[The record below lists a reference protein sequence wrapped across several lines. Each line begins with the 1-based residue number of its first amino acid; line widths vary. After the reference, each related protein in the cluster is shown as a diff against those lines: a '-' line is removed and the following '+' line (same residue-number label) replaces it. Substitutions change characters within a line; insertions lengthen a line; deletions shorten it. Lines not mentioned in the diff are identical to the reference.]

1 MRVKSLLTAIVAVI
15 SLTATLP
22 ATAQQLP
29 NNGFEDVWSTCTPWT
44 GGYGDKTIGQNP
56 DNWCISHV
64 MGITSGLL
72 AGTGKKA
79 MGERISGYNS
89 NSAVKVYN
97 DETGAMGITRV
108 VPGYV
113 TLGTTWSTAQ
123 GTNSATHDGGTWGG
137 ISFLY
142 RPDAVSFYFQRGYSN
157 SNKDEKAS
165 FIGYLWRGSW
175 SQSDV
180 PVTITSSGAAK
191 KTTMSNRDRNVLG
204 LTHPT
209 GGTVSPSSDAEL
221 IAKVIFTEAVETSS
235 WTAKLIEFEYYS
247 SSSPTMI
254 NLIFSANDYFNTAS
268 ATKGNSLCID
278 DVKLI
283 YYSKLADLKYKG
295 ATLSGFSKDVFNY
308 NIDEYIPETIDGL
321 IETTLYGQGKSATV
335 TTTPDFANDR
345 IIVKVTGVDAD
356 ENGEKEHSYT
366 LQFKARPKALLTGLT
381 INGQNITVGSGSV
394 IATRLPYNS
403 ATQISAI
410 ANADEGSTV
419 SISDMTVNNGIP
431 EVKVTVHND
440 DAVVKDVEYTLQFLP
455 FEQAK
460 LATLTING
468 TPFSGTISDIIE
480 TKLPYT
486 DGITIAGTAT
496 TTGSGN
502 PTVSVSEM
510 TLDGNVPTV
519 KVSAI
524 NSPAETHDYTLR
536 FLPAKAELIGVTI
549 GSETKDFNA
558 GTAKFDMALPADKNL
573 LKPIVQTADISGE
586 VVVRDIAQE
595 GNKYKIVAGNSLSET
610 IAQDYYVEFWS
621 YDVTITEV
629 KMNGKVVTVNGFGS
643 DNWII
648 NEPRPNDKTGFEF
661 EFAQASGNPQ
671 WTVGELTAGD
681 PNVQVTF
688 TNGDYIA
695 PRTVNITFL
704 DYIAEL
710 GSVTLANNKTIVFS
724 GEAADAGVRY
734 SDGVKPISGKTKPSS
749 GNPQVTFSEITDPDN
764 PQITITVTNSDA
776 VPAVSKTYT
785 LSYSAPFSSRI
796 SGVTVRGT
804 TYNVDADG
812 KTIDLSA
819 ADLPMP
825 AANEIQPVYILPDP
839 AHQSAEIK
847 IDTEKGT
854 GTLTVTNS
862 QGNDHDGL
870 RQHEYVIKFAPVSI
884 SRPKNII
891 VAGSELEP
899 AFSSKTYEYHVKGYM
914 PENNDISFEWFGNEL
929 QTAFTREGD
938 AYSESPKIIV
948 TVTNPASGKDF
959 DGEESHTYTLTFNQ
973 RHHEFRST
981 SLGDIKINGATIA
994 GFESGKTR
1002 YSINTPIADESAIS
1016 YDILVYENHTSD
1028 GTTVTVTS
1036 DKNKATII
1044 LTVHNDIPD
1053 EKGIAT
1059 RVYTLQFLPYYSRI
1073 SSISAP
1079 DGSTVETMDRTGAEI
1094 SVSVPGQMPKT
1105 PEEVAALLSFPAP
1118 TAGEIKKEVS
1128 INPDAAKAIVRVS
1141 NAEADIDGI
1150 AERTYTLKFDNPYFS
1165 RLIAITVNDKD
1176 VADFDR
1182 NTYTY
1187 RVNEQ
1192 LPINPTIIVAY
1203 IPGGNNNGK
1212 VTIDKQ
1218 FDQEAALI
1226 TVTISNTQPD
1236 VDGLSSHTYTV
1247 QYDLPY
1253 FSRLESLSVDRVPI
1267 DGLTHNG
1274 ATFTVAHQLPS
1285 DEGAVKA
1292 LFDYTFKSGSG
1303 TPSVDFRIDRT
1314 NALVTLTV
1322 TNGGNTDID
1331 GKTSHIYNI
1340 KFAKPYLA
1348 LLRAARVNG
1357 VLISGFSSEK
1367 TDYTLSGQMPDASRF
1382 TFDALT
1388 DCSGTPVVSKP
1399 TADIEAATISV
1410 TVSNDGD
1417 GNEEYA
1423 CETTYTFRYDL
1434 PFFSQLD
1441 HLMIGGKELPLNHE
1455 GTPIAFGGQ
1464 MPSRDVE
1471 FEARSKRGS
1480 GTPNVDGPVID
1491 ENNYTWTFIVTN
1503 SGGNDPLLGGN
1514 RRTYIIQFD
1523 APYFSTAASIKVNG
1537 TDVPGFNPTVK
1548 EYTLSGQMP
1557 AEDAVEV
1564 TGTAGGSGTVS
1575 IAKSSDAESATIT
1588 VTVSNPGDSE
1598 GNYASST
1605 VYVLHF
1611 DLPYFSRL
1619 EGVSVKGTPVA
1630 GFDKNVFEYTI
1641 AGPMPAASEI
1651 IATPMKAGGTPN
1663 VRISTDSKTGIVTI
1677 TVTNGGRADLDGK
1690 TEHVYTLHFDAPV
1703 NSRLASISIAGTPLA
1718 GFDPD
1723 TYSYNLT
1730 DMTMPA
1736 EGEVTATAGSDKAT
1750 VTVSYNTENSTV
1762 TIKVSAT
1769 APDEDG
1775 LSEHTYT
1782 LRFKKDEPVGPTGS
1796 KATYDGTLKI
1806 FMGGEDMTGG
1816 GQAAKVEIITNED
1829 GTCTFRLPDFS
1840 LVLEPGQP
1848 AAELGD
1854 IVVNNVSVVKGAD
1867 GTETY
1872 SGTVADM
1879 ELLGGEIIADV
1890 KLNGTV
1896 DAEGNAVMNIEVLW
1910 KPGGDDKIQIDVE
1923 FNGKR
1928 GEPDTPDVP
1937 EEKWSDYDG
1946 TLSIEMGGS
1955 YIAENQPATVFITE
1969 ATDGKCTFKLPDFS
1983 LDMEGTVLN
1992 LGDIVVENVTVTAAA
2007 DGSTQY
2013 SGFVSAMSFLGG
2025 EIIADINLSGTV
2037 DAYGTAQMTIQVL
2050 WKQDGGEDIP
2060 INVEFNGK
2068 RNEIAWISYPGKLT
2082 IALEGYDITEGGKDA
2097 TVKIARTGD
2106 EGQYSF
2112 LLPDFSIALDA
2123 ASEPAM
2129 IGDIQVDGLTLT
2141 PMDGFDRYTGMTE
2154 KMSLAQGDIV
2164 ADVKIDGTIGTTGDV
2179 RVNVDVVWIM
2189 DDGRRVPIL
2198 VKFTNIDEKPAT
2210 PVRIA
2215 YTGVLK
2221 TTASDGSG
2229 ERDHEVTVYL
2239 SPSYGNRADM
2249 TIEGINFPAASRA
2262 AAIGSRVTVPGVA
2275 LTTMA
2280 NGMTS
2285 YDGAVS
2291 GIKYRDD
2298 MTLDITLHG
2307 FSDADN
2313 RFNLLLDIN
2322 WLEAGLR
2329 LTGNFDGAEDTS
2341 AIDRIDGTE
2350 NDTTG
2355 TAAEYYDLRGVR
2367 VNPDNL
2373 RPGIYIRRCGN
2384 KTEKILIK

>member
-1 MRVKSLLTAIVAVI
+1 MRVKSLLTAIVAVL

-22 ATAQQLP
+22 TTAQQLP
-29 NNGFEDVWSTCTPWT
+29 NSGFDSWKGNCGSSE
-44 GGYGDKTIGQNP
+44 
-56 DNWCISHV
+56 
-64 MGITSGLL
+64 
-72 AGTGKKA
+72 AFGTGK
-79 MGERISGYNS
+79 MGNSSKNGEMRQRPGDEPSNWSGSSVNQKVVMEKKEILVSKSQDNGIISVNLQNKFVGLGSIGSVAPGFITFGTPWVYAESTVS
-89 NSAVKVYN
+89 NC
-97 DETGAMGITRV
+97 
-108 VPGYV
+108 
-113 TLGTTWSTAQ
+113 
-123 GTNSATHDGGTWGG
+123 DGGSYGG
-137 ISFLY
+137 INFTY
-142 RPDAVSFYFQRGYSN
+142 RPDEIWTTVKRMDSN
-157 SNKDEKAS
+157 NENSY
-165 FIGYLWRGSW
+165 IILYSW
-175 SQSDV
+175 SGEFISKVGKANAADQPRSDV
-180 PVTITSSGAAK
+180 DRAVMGRITPDQFGVLVSSAEYSFQGADSDWKTIKIPIDYKDS
-191 KTTMSNRDRNVLG
+191 RN
-204 LTHPT
+204 P
-209 GGTVSPSSDAEL
+209 DK
-221 IAKVIFTEAVETSS
+221 INVIISAGDY
-235 WTAKLIEFEYYS
+235 WTRGNLIE
-247 SSSPTMI
+247 
-254 NLIFSANDYFNTAS
+254 NTQ
-268 ATKGNSLCID
+268 LLVD

-283 YYSKLADLKYKG
+283 YYSKLSDLKYKG
-295 ATLSGFSKDVFNY
+295 TTLSGFNKDKY
-308 NIDEYIPETIDGL
+308 DYKIDEYIPESIDGR

-335 TTTPDFANDR
+335 TTIPDFANDR
-345 IIVKVTGVDAD
+345 IYVKVMGVDAD
-356 ENGEKEHSYT
+356 EKGEKEHTYT

-381 INGQNITVGSGSV
+381 INGENIAIGSGNV
-394 IATRLPYNS
+394 ISTDKPYNS
-403 ATQISAI
+403 ATNITPK
-410 ANADEGSTV
+410 ANEAEGSSVTG
-419 SISDMTVNNGIP
+419 ISEMTVNNNGP

-440 DAVVKDVEYTLQFLP
+440 DAVVKDVVYTLQFMP
-455 FEQAK
+455 FEQAN

-468 TPFSGTISDIIE
+468 NPFSGTISEIIE
-480 TKLPYT
+480 TGLPYT
-486 DGITIAGTAT
+486 TDISIAGTAT
-496 TTGSGN
+496 TTGSGD
-502 PTVSVSEM
+502 PTVTVGTM
-510 TLDGNVPTV
+510 TFDGNVPTV
-519 KVSAI
+519 KVSAT
-524 NSPAETHDYTLR
+524 NSPAENHDYTLR

-573 LKPIVQTADISGE
+573 LKPILQTVDLSGE
-586 VVVRDIAQE
+586 VVIRDIVQE

-610 IAQDYYVEFWS
+610 ITQDYYVEFWS

-643 DNWII
+643 DEWTID
-648 NEPRPNDKTGFEF
+648 EPRPNDKTGFEF

-671 WTVGELTAGD
+671 WSVGELTAGN

-688 TNGDYIA
+688 TNGDYIS
-695 PRTVNITFL
+695 PRTVNIKFL

-710 GSVTLANNKTIVFS
+710 ESVTLANNKTIVFS
-724 GEAADAGVRY
+724 GETADAGVRY

-749 GNPQVTFSEITDPDN
+749 GNPQVTFSEITDHDN

-804 TYNVDADG
+804 TYSVEADG

-819 ADLPMP
+819 VGLPMP
-825 AANEIQPVYILPDP
+825 AQNEIQPVYILPDP

-899 AFSSKTYEYHVKGYM
+899 AFNSKTYEYHVKGYM
-914 PENNDISFEWFGNEL
+914 PENSDISLEWFDNAL
-929 QTAFTREGD
+929 QATFTREGD
-938 AYSESPKIIV
+938 AYSDSPRIIV
-948 TVTNPASGKDF
+948 TVTNPAGGKDF
-959 DGEESHTYTLTFNQ
+959 DGKESHTYTLTFNQ
-973 RHHEFRST
+973 RHHEYRST

-1036 DKNKATII
+1036 DKNKATIT

-1073 SSISAP
+1073 SSIAAP
-1079 DGSTVETMDRTGAEI
+1079 DGSSIETLDRTGAEI
-1094 SVSVPGQMPKT
+1094 NVNVPGQMPKT
-1105 PEEVAALLSFPAP
+1105 PEEVAALLSFPAA

-1128 INPDAAKAIVRVS
+1128 INPDAATAIVRVS
-1141 NAEADIDGI
+1141 NAEADVDGI

-1218 FDQEAALI
+1218 FDQEAALV
-1226 TVTISNTQPD
+1226 TVTVSNTQPD
-1236 VDGLSSHTYTV
+1236 VDGQSSHTYTV

-1253 FSRLESLSVDRVPI
+1253 FSRLESLSVERVPI
-1267 DGLTHNG
+1267 DGLTHDG
-1274 ATFTVAHQLPS
+1274 ATFTVAHQLPA
-1285 DEGAVKA
+1285 EEEAVKA

-1423 CETTYTFRYDL
+1423 CETTYTFHYDL

-1491 ENNYTWTFIVTN
+1491 ENNYTWTFSVTN
-1503 SGGNDPLLGGN
+1503 DGGNDPLLGGN

-1523 APYFSTAASIKVNG
+1523 APYFSTASSIKVNG
-1537 TDVPGFNPTVK
+1537 NDIPNFDPAVK
-1548 EYTLSGQMP
+1548 EYTLSGEMP
-1557 AEDAVEV
+1557 DENAVEV
-1564 TGTAGGSGTVS
+1564 IGTAGGSGSVT
-1575 IAKSSDAESATIT
+1575 IAKSSDAENATIT
-1588 VTVSNPGDSE
+1588 VTVTNPGDSE

-1619 EGVSVKGTPVA
+1619 EGVSVKGAPIA
-1630 GFDKNVFEYTI
+1630 EFDKNVFEYTV

-1703 NSRLASISIAGTPLA
+1703 NSRLASVSIKGTPLQ

-1723 TYSYNLT
+1723 TYSYSLT

-1750 VTVSYNTENSTV
+1750 VTVSYDTENSTV
-1762 TIKVSAT
+1762 TIKVSAA

-1782 LRFKKDEPVGPTGS
+1782 LRFKKSAEIPPAGGTTSV
-1796 KATYDGTLKI
+1796 YEGTLTI
-1806 FMGGEDMTGG
+1806 MMMGEDITGG
-1816 GQAAKVEIITNED
+1816 GQEAKVEITEEND
-1829 GTCTFRLPDFS
+1829 GVCTFLLPNFS
-1840 LVLEPGQP
+1840 LDLGDGP
-1848 AAELGD
+1848 APLGD
-1854 IVVNNVSVVKGAD
+1854 IKVENVSMTPDGKGGYSYSGVVKGL
-1867 GTETY
+1867 
-1872 SGTVADM
+1872 
-1879 ELLGGEIIADV
+1879 ELAGGDIIADV
-1890 KLNGTV
+1890 TLSGTT
-1896 DAEGNAVMNIEVLW
+1896 DADGNAHMTIAVLW
-1910 KPGGDDKIQIDVE
+1910 EGIAIDVE

-1928 GEPDTPDVP
+1928 TSTILPPTPPDDEV
-1937 EEKWSDYDG
+1937 WSDYDG

-1992 LGDIVVENVTVTAAA
+1992 LGDIVVENVTVTEAA

-2239 SPSYGNRADM
+2239 LPSYGNRADM

-2307 FSDADN
+2307 FSDAGN

-2329 LTGNFDGAEDTS
+2329 LNGNFDGAEDTS

-2355 TAAEYYDLRGVR
+2355 TASEYYDLRGVR